1 MIYLLI
7 TICLLLLYLLKIY
20 VYLITAKRLAKKR
33 IRNETSTKVHEIKVK
48 GASNGNKKVKV
59 RISYF

>member
-1 MIYLLI
+1 M
-7 TICLLLLYLLKIY
+7 
-20 VYLITAKRLAKKR
+20 AKKK

-59 RISYF
+59 RNFVKILILRSENIS